1 MNTDRVKE
9 HKKRIFGWKRA
20 AVWAAAVL
28 GTAILAAVLAFSVS
42 LRRGQ
47 EKLKETGSYFEKAA
61 DPMPDAGQLE
71 WNGEQYRYREGLIN
85 ILFLGIDGRGKA
97 EENPAIGFGAKADC
111 IILVSL
117 DTENDTFTFL
127 NISRDAVTPIRWFD
141 STGKEIGLYDY
152 QLGLQYTMGEGLE
165 TSCEYMEEA
174 VSRMLGGI
182 PIQGFCALY
191 WNGVEKLHEE
201 LGPVTVEVPEE
212 LHELDPYHFLESGK
226 MELTPEQAKS
236 FVQGR
241 DISQTGSNEARM
253 LRQQEYIRALYKILK
268 EKIIRNPFSV
278 YSMKKTV
285 EEYLV
290 TDLETDEILA
300 LAWQAR
306 KAMGEDIAMLSVPGV
321 TQATQ
326 FQDEFLIDK
335 EALEKIRVSIFYD
348 GAGSGQ

>member
-97 EENPAIGFGAKADC
+97 EENSAIGFGAKADC

-226 MELTPEQAKS
+226 MELTPEQAKI

-241 DISQTGSNEARM
+241 DITKTGSNEIR
-253 LRQQEYIRALYKILK
+253 LQRQQEYMRALYEKVK
-268 EKIIRNPFSV
+268 ERVKKDPFSV
-278 YSMKKTV
+278 FSMKFST
-285 EEYLV
+285 
-290 TDLETDEILA
+290 
-300 LAWQAR
+300 
-306 KAMGEDIAMLSVPGV
+306 
-321 TQATQ
+321 
-326 FQDEFLIDK
+326 
-335 EALEKIRVSIFYD
+335 
-348 GAGSGQ
+348 